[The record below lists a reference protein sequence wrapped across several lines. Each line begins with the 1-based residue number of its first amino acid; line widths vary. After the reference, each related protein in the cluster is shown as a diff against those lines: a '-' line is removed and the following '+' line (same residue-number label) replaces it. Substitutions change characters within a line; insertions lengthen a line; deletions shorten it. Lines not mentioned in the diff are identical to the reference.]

1 MAIVAKA
8 KQINTERKGRFYEV
22 PDGGKYPSVTTILNI
37 IAKPALINWA
47 ANMERTLVV
56 EASADLYE
64 DLPVNGGIPKMERPT
79 YITSLQN
86 RLGKTKAHQKALT
99 KAGEIGSQVHA
110 LIEWNTRKSLG
121 EKVGPEPHLIDRA
134 TWAFSVWEK
143 WAKKSNF
150 KPIHCEQTVWSNEHR
165 YAGTMDLMAEVK
177 VGGTDEIVRV
187 VVDWKTGKAIYPEAL
202 LQNVAYIKALIE
214 MGHAKPPL
222 HGLIVRLPKN
232 EEDPEPEVRLIPWA
246 EQDSLFRAFIHARAL
261 WGWQFEQQN
270 GQNK

>member
-1 MAIVAKA
+1 MIVAKA
-8 KQINTERKGRFYEV
+8 KQINTGRKGRFYDV
-22 PDGGKYPSVTTILNI
+22 PDGGKYPSVTTILNVI
-37 IAKPALINWA
+37 SKPALINWA
-47 ANMERTLVV
+47 ANLEREFVI
-56 EASADLYE
+56 EAAGDLWS
-64 DLPVNGGIPKMERPT
+64 DAPNGDIPKMSRPT
-79 YITSLQN
+79 YVAALQK
-86 RLGKTKAHQKALT
+86 RIGTTKAHQKALT

-110 LIEWNTRKSLG
+110 LIEWNIRKSLG
-121 EKVGPEPHLIDRA
+121 EEVGSEPHLIDKA
-134 TWAFSVWEK
+134 LWAFSVWEK
-143 WAKKSNF
+143 WAKKADF
-150 KPIHCEQTVWSNEHR
+150 RPIHCEQTVWSNEHQ

-232 EEDPEPEVRLIPWA
+232 EKDPEPEVRLIPWA
-246 EQDSLFRAFIHARAL
+246 EQEGLFRAFIHARAL